1 MPRSTKLGKQMSDAG
16 LVIDTHVWLWLE
28 AEPDRLGEPACARI
42 EQSARAGKLWVSVMS
57 VWEIGMLVAKDR
69 IRLSMPVD
77 EWVRQASATPG
88 MQMLGVI
95 PEIALESTR
104 LPDAPHGD
112 PVDRLLMASARLHN
126 LTLVTADEKILAYA
140 KQGHLKALKA

>member
-1 MPRSTKLGKQMSDAG
+1 MPDTG
-16 LVIDTHVWLWLE
+16 LVIDTHVWLWIE
-28 AEPDRLGEPACARI
+28 SDPDRLSEPARSRI
-42 EQSARAGKLWVSVMS
+42 EQAARVGKLWVSVMS

-77 EWVRQASATPG
+77 EWVRQASGTPG

-112 PVDRLLMASARLHN
+112 PVDRLLMASARVHN
-126 LTLVTADEKILAYA
+126 LTLLTADEKILAYA
-140 KQGHLKALKA
+140 RQGHLKALKA

>member
-1 MPRSTKLGKQMSDAG
+1 MPDAG

-28 AEPDRLGEPACARI
+28 SDPDRLGKPARSRI
-42 EQSARAGKLWVSVMS
+42 EQAARLGKLWVSVMS

-95 PEIALESTR
+95 PGIALESTR

-112 PVDRLLMASARLHN
+112 PVDRLLMASARVHN

-140 KQGHLKALKA
+140 DQGHLKALKA

>member
-1 MPRSTKLGKQMSDAG
+1 MSDAG

-28 AEPDRLGEPACARI
+28 ADPDRLGKPARARI
-42 EQSARAGKLWVSVMS
+42 EQAARAGRLWVSVMS

-112 PVDRLLMASARLHN
+112 PVDRLLIASARVHN

-140 KQGHLKALKA
+140 EQGHLKALKA

>member
-1 MPRSTKLGKQMSDAG
+1 MSDAG

-28 AEPDRLGEPACARI
+28 ADPDRLSEAARAGI
-42 EQSARAGKLWVSVMS
+42 EQAARLGKLWVSVMS

-77 EWVRQASATPG
+77 EWVRQAAGTPG

-112 PVDRLLMASARLHN
+112 PIDRLLMASARVHN

-140 KQGHLKALKA
+140 AQGHLKALQA

>member
-1 MPRSTKLGKQMSDAG
+1 MPDSG

-28 AEPDRLGEPACARI
+28 SDPVRLSAGTRSRI
-42 EQSARAGKLWVSVMS
+42 ERAARVGQLWVSVMS
-57 VWEIGMLVAKDR
+57 VWEIGMLIAKDR

-88 MQMLGVI
+88 MQMLGVM

-112 PVDRLLMASARLHN
+112 PVDRLLMASARVHN

-140 KQGHLKALKA
+140 KLGHLKALQA

>member
-1 MPRSTKLGKQMSDAG
+1 MSDAG

-28 AEPDRLGEPACARI
+28 SDPDRLGKPARSRI
-42 EQSARAGKLWVSVMS
+42 EQAARLGKLWVSVMS

-77 EWVRQASATPG
+77 EWVRRASATPG

-104 LPDAPHGD
+104 LPDSPHGD
-112 PVDRLLMASARLHN
+112 SVDRLLMASARVHN

-140 KQGHLKALKA
+140 DQGHLKALKA

>member
-1 MPRSTKLGKQMSDAG
+1 MSDAG

-28 AEPDRLGEPACARI
+28 SEPDRLGEPARVRI
-42 EQSARAGKLWVSVMS
+42 EQAARAGQLWVSVMS

-126 LTLVTADEKILAYA
+126 LTLVTADEKILTYA
-140 KQGHLKALKA
+140 QQGHLKALKA

>member
-1 MPRSTKLGKQMSDAG
+1 MPMPDMG

-28 AEPDRLGEPACARI
+28 SDPDRLSEQARSRI
-42 EQSARAGKLWVSVMS
+42 EQAARVGELWVSVMS

-88 MQMLGVI
+88 MQMLGVV

-112 PVDRLLMASARLHN
+112 PVDRLLMASARVHN
-126 LTLVTADEKILAYA
+126 LTLITADEKILAYA
-140 KQGHLKALKA
+140 AQGHLKALEA

>member
-1 MPRSTKLGKQMSDAG
+1 MPDAG

-28 AEPDRLGEPACARI
+28 SDPDRLGKPARSRI
-42 EQSARAGKLWVSVMS
+42 EQAARLGKLWVSVMS

-69 IRLSMPVD
+69 IRLSMPVE

-112 PVDRLLMASARLHN
+112 PVDRLLMASARVHN

-140 KQGHLKALKA
+140 DQGHLKALKA

>member
-1 MPRSTKLGKQMSDAG
+1 MPDAG

-28 AEPDRLGEPACARI
+28 SDPDRLGKSARSRI
-42 EQSARAGKLWVSVMS
+42 EQAARLGKLWVSVMS

-112 PVDRLLMASARLHN
+112 PVDRLLMASARVHN
-126 LTLVTADEKILAYA
+126 LSLVTADEKILAYA
-140 KQGHLKALKA
+140 DQGHLKALKA

>member
-1 MPRSTKLGKQMSDAG
+1 MPDMG

-28 AEPDRLGEPACARI
+28 SDPDRLSEPARSRI
-42 EQSARAGKLWVSVMS
+42 EQAARVGKLWVSVMS

-88 MQMLGVI
+88 MQMLGVV

-104 LPDAPHGD
+104 LPDEPHGD
-112 PVDRLLMASARLHN
+112 PVDRLLMASARVHN
-126 LTLVTADEKILAYA
+126 LTLITADEKILAYA
-140 KQGHLKALKA
+140 DQGHLKALKA

>member
-1 MPRSTKLGKQMSDAG
+1 MPMSDIG

-28 AEPDRLGEPACARI
+28 SDPDRLGKAARTRI
-42 EQSARAGKLWVSVMS
+42 EASARTGSLWVSVMS

-88 MQMLGVI
+88 MQMLGLI

-112 PVDRLLMASARLHN
+112 PVDRILIASARVHN
-126 LTLVTADEKILAYA
+126 LTLITADEKILAYA
-140 KQGHLKALKA
+140 TQGHLKALKA

>member
-1 MPRSTKLGKQMSDAG
+1 
-16 LVIDTHVWLWLE
+16 
-28 AEPDRLGEPACARI
+28 
-42 EQSARAGKLWVSVMS
+42 MS

>member
-1 MPRSTKLGKQMSDAG
+1 MPDTG

-28 AEPDRLGEPACARI
+28 SDPDRLGKPARSRI
-42 EQSARAGKLWVSVMS
+42 EQAARLGKLWVSVMS

-112 PVDRLLMASARLHN
+112 PVDRLLMASARVHN

-140 KQGHLKALKA
+140 DQGHLKALKA

>member
-1 MPRSTKLGKQMSDAG
+1 MPDAG

-28 AEPDRLGEPACARI
+28 ADPGRLGQAARARI
-42 EQSARAGKLWVSVMS
+42 EQAARAGRLWVSVMS

-69 IRLSMPVD
+69 IRLAMPVD

-112 PVDRLLMASARLHN
+112 PVDRLLMASARVHN

-140 KQGHLKALKA
+140 GQGHLKALKA

>member
-1 MPRSTKLGKQMSDAG
+1 MSDAG

-28 AEPDRLGEPACARI
+28 SEPDRLGGAARARI
-42 EQSARAGKLWVSVMS
+42 ERAARVGQLWVSVMS

-140 KQGHLKALKA
+140 QQGHLKALKA

>member
-1 MPRSTKLGKQMSDAG
+1 MPDSG
-16 LVIDTHVWLWLE
+16 LLIDTHVWLWLE
-28 AEPDRLGEPACARI
+28 ADPERLGEPARARM
-42 EQSARAGKLWVSVMS
+42 ETAARAGRLWVSVLS

-69 IRLSMPVD
+69 IRLAMPVD

-88 MQMLGVI
+88 MQMLGLI

-112 PVDRLLMASARLHN
+112 PIDRMLIASARVHN
-126 LTLVTADEKILAYA
+126 LTFVTADGKILACA
-140 KQGHLKALKA
+140 AQGHLKALKA

>member
-1 MPRSTKLGKQMSDAG
+1 MSDAG
-16 LVIDTHVWLWLE
+16 LVLDTHVWLWLE
-28 AEPDRLGEPACARI
+28 SDPDRVGKPTRSRI
-42 EQSARAGKLWVSVMS
+42 EQAARSGRLWVSVMS

-77 EWVRQASATPG
+77 EWVRQASLTPG

-104 LPDAPHGD
+104 LPDTPHGD
-112 PVDRLLMASARLHN
+112 PIDRLLMASARVHN
-126 LTLVTADEKILAYA
+126 LTLVTADEKILAYSS
-140 KQGHLKALKA
+140 QGHLKALKA

>member
-1 MPRSTKLGKQMSDAG
+1 MSMLETG
-16 LVIDTHVWLWLE
+16 LILDTHAWLWLE
-28 AEPDRLGEPACARI
+28 SDPERLGPTARDAI
-42 EQSARAGKLWVSVMS
+42 MQSARQGNLWVSVMS

-69 IRLSMPVD
+69 LRLSMPVD

-88 MQMLGVI
+88 MQMLGLI

-112 PVDRLLMASARLHN
+112 PVDRLLMASARVHN

-140 KQGHLKALKA
+140 ALGHLKALKS

>member
-1 MPRSTKLGKQMSDAG
+1 MPDKSDSG
-16 LVIDTHVWLWLE
+16 LLLDTHVWLWIE
-28 AEPDRLGEPACARI
+28 ADPERLNKAARTRI
-42 EQSARAGKLWVSVMS
+42 KQDARAGRLWVSVMS

-77 EWVRQASATPG
+77 EWVRQACTTPG
-88 MQMLGVI
+88 LQMLGVT

-104 LPDAPHGD
+104 LPESPHGD
-112 PVDRLLMASARLHN
+112 PVDRLLIASARQHN

-140 KQGHLKALKA
+140 GSGHLKAQLA

>member
-1 MPRSTKLGKQMSDAG
+1 MPDIG

-28 AEPDRLGEPACARI
+28 SDPDRLDEQARSRI
-42 EQSARAGKLWVSVMS
+42 ERAAQVGKLWVSVMS

-88 MQMLGVI
+88 MQMLGVV

-112 PVDRLLMASARLHN
+112 PVDRLLMASARVHN

-140 KQGHLKALKA
+140 HQGHLKALKA

>member
-1 MPRSTKLGKQMSDAG
+1 MSDAG

-28 AEPDRLGEPACARI
+28 SEPDRLGESARARI
-42 EQSARAGKLWVSVMS
+42 EQAARAGQLWVSVMS

-140 KQGHLKALKA
+140 QQGHLKALKA

>member
-1 MPRSTKLGKQMSDAG
+1 MPMPDMG
-16 LVIDTHVWLWLE
+16 LVIDTHVWLWIE
-28 AEPDRLGEPACARI
+28 SDPDRLSEPARSHI
-42 EQSARAGKLWVSVMS
+42 EQAARVGKLWVSVMS

-88 MQMLGVI
+88 MQMLGVV

-104 LPDAPHGD
+104 LPDGPHGD
-112 PVDRLLMASARLHN
+112 PVDRLLMASARVHN
-126 LTLVTADEKILAYA
+126 LTLITADEKILAYA
-140 KQGHLKALKA
+140 DQGHLKALKA

>member
-1 MPRSTKLGKQMSDAG
+1 MSDAG
-16 LVIDTHVWLWLE
+16 LMIDTHVWLWLE
-28 AEPDRLGEPACARI
+28 ADPERLGEPARRRI
-42 EQSARAGKLWVSVMS
+42 EEAARAGRLWVSVLS

-77 EWVRQASATPG
+77 EWVRQAAATPG
-88 MQMLGVI
+88 MQMLGLI
-95 PEIALESTR
+95 PEIALESAR

-112 PVDRLLMASARLHN
+112 PVDWMLMASARAHN

-140 KQGHLKALKA
+140 GQGHLKAQRA

>member
-1 MPRSTKLGKQMSDAG
+1 MSDAG
-16 LVIDTHVWLWLE
+16 LVIDTHVWLWIE
-28 AEPDRLGEPACARI
+28 ADPDRLGKAARARI
-42 EQSARAGKLWVSVMS
+42 DAAARAGSLWVSVMS

-69 IRLSMPVD
+69 IRLAMPVD

-88 MQMLGVI
+88 MQMLGLI
-95 PEIALESTR
+95 PDIALESTR

-112 PVDRLLMASARLHN
+112 PVDRMLIASARVHN

-140 KQGHLKALKA
+140 ALGHLKALQA